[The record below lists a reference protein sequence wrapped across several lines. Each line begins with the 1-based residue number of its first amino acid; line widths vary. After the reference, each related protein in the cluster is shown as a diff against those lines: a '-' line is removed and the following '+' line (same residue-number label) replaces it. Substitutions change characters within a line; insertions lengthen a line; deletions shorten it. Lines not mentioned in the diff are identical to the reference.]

1 MGWHAARKL
10 FAALPEPLEWGPGEE
25 EIERWATESGAE
37 YLGYREPDLVQ
48 SGTPSFRVSGPLRR
62 YLGTFPMRH
71 IDCGGASVHMV
82 ADDGEAIVWI
92 EDWLGGCLPR
102 GYADEGFNYGDAIV
116 AEHIDKAVN
125 SKVSEIGQIL
135 GSEWRLS
142 TVESDAE
149 SNQPASRAVWIKNT
163 QPTVR

>member
-1 MGWHAARKL
+1 MA
-10 FAALPEPLEWGPGEE
+10 
-25 EIERWATESGAE
+25 
-37 YLGYREPDLVQ
+37 
-48 SGTPSFRVSGPLRR
+48 
-62 YLGTFPMRH
+62 
-71 IDCGGASVHMV
+71 V
-82 ADDGEAIVWI
+82 A
-92 EDWLGGCLPR
+92 CR